1 MIMARKLDQESRDA
15 MRRTLYDH
23 NLSVFQSIDF
33 SEPPE
38 PKQVR
43 RRPRESKEC
52 ERVERWITKWRD
64 SHPGETLTVRKGS
77 RDPTPK
83 NELMIGRLAS
93 SKRANPEP
101 LGDTP
106 TSLLQQKRLAIAR
119 GWWRWTVATR

>member
-64 SHPGETLTVRKGS
+64 SHPGETLTRAKGIQGS
-77 RDPTPK
+77 HAKKRTYDRA
-83 NELMIGRLAS
+83 I
-93 SKRANPEP
+93 SKLKTREP
-101 LGDTP
+101 
-106 TSLLQQKRLAIAR
+106 
-119 GWWRWTVATR
+119 